1 MIKFTNNAA
10 SFYSL
15 RADFYDNGEPR
26 TQYGDDRT
34 YWEDMVGRWG
44 HLSGL
49 IITQLHPTPEQE
61 LRLAVLNNIEAE
73 NKENHSAECSIF
85 VQHGVI
91 VPDEEGCPFLQ
102 PLAEGYKELTLNY
115 FREQKR
121 QELKAERNE
130 RTISPITNV
139 QVATLEDRENIN
151 GAIDNW
157 ESLGLSENGITTWI
171 LADNTLAE
179 LSKDNLIAI
188 RTSYA
193 HRKSLCFH
201 HYEQATVAIS
211 NAQTV
216 EDILAVELPANV

>member
-34 YWEDMVGRWG
+34 YWENMVGRWG

-61 LRLAVLNNIEAE
+61 IRLAVLNNIEAE
-73 NKENHSAECSIF
+73 NKENYSAECSIF
-85 VQHGVI
+85 VQHEVI

-102 PLAEGYKELTLNY
+102 PLAEEHKEATLNY

-121 QELKAERNE
+121 QYLKAERNE
-130 RTISPITNV
+130 RTISPINNV

-157 ESLGLSENGITTWI
+157 ESLGLSENDITTWI

-193 HRKSLCFH
+193 QRKTLCFH
-201 HYEQATVAIS
+201 HYEQAIGAIS

-216 EDILAVELPANV
+216 EDILAVELPVNV

>member
-10 SFYSL
+10 NFYSL

-49 IITQLHPTPEQE
+49 TITRLHPTPEQE

-102 PLAEGYKELTLNY
+102 SLAEEHKEPTLNY

-121 QELKAERNE
+121 QEFKKEREN
-130 RTISPITNV
+130 RMLTPINNI
-139 QVATLEDRENIN
+139 QVGGEKDRERIQ
-151 GAIDNW
+151 GAVNNWDDLDKNEDGTKNWVMYDNSV
-157 ESLGLSENGITTWI
+157 EPVTKEELEGAKKGYLLRVDRCFKTYENAVTNLY
-171 LADNTLAE
+171 LA
-179 LSKDNLIAI
+179 K
-188 RTSYA
+188 
-193 HRKSLCFH
+193 
-201 HYEQATVAIS
+201 TV
-211 NAQTV
+211 N
-216 EDILAVELPANV
+216 DILNVEMPDED